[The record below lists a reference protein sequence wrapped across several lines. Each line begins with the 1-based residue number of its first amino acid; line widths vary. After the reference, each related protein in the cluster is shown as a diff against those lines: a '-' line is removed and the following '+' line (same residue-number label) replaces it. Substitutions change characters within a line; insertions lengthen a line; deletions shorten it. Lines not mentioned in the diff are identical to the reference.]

1 MLKLQIGSNVWKKA
15 GWINIDIDPSVNPDL
30 VLDVRQGL
38 PYQDNS
44 IDYIFMEHFFEHIN
58 QQESQ
63 KLLHECYRALKSGG
77 VIRISGPDLQKLAKL
92 YLSGNFELW
101 KSRSGAPGETICD
114 FMNDVFYNW
123 EHRYIPDPDQLTYM
137 LRKANFKRISRCEF
151 RISDFEELKN
161 LEIRE
166 QSQNEDSVVEGIK

>member
-77 VIRISGPDLQKLAKL
+77 VIRI
-92 YLSGNFELW
+92 
-101 KSRSGAPGETICD
+101 
-114 FMNDVFYNW
+114 
-123 EHRYIPDPDQLTYM
+123 
-137 LRKANFKRISRCEF
+137 
-151 RISDFEELKN
+151 
-161 LEIRE
+161 
-166 QSQNEDSVVEGIK
+166 